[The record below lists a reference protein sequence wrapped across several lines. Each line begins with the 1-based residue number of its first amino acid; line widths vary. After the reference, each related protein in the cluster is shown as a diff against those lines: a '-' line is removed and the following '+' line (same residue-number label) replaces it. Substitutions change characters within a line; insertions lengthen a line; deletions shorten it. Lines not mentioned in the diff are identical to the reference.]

1 MADFSS
7 FILGSSP
14 EKSKYSVEDV
24 QNMIFGQESNF
35 GQAKTDVPNY
45 AGAIGPGQILPK
57 TWAGLKQKGLIPT
70 SYDINVPEHNVAGSK
85 ALVADAYNR
94 YGGDA
99 DKVLAEYY
107 AGPDVIKNG
116 EIQTNWKDL
125 KNPKAPNV
133 GQYIEQA
140 KSKLEGMG
148 DSFSNFIMGGSTTK
162 SEKTAPEQIA
172 TQQSMPKSL
181 MEASVNANKELQP
194 IANVLPSVA
203 SLADVTVGSV
213 LPFVGKQATYAV
225 GRALGQ
231 NPTEAEATSTKVS
244 EFLDKPFGKAIGA
257 TENPAYKTEASQQL
271 MNFIG
276 ENISKGAEW
285 IAQKT
290 GLPVNDVQNMIGTA
304 TIAAGKGVEITAKP
318 VAKAVGT
325 FLKEREIPPSELQSQ
340 FEAKG
345 GANVGAAQV
354 QNQTILNEAINRA
367 QSPDLKA
374 EFQTLK
380 PKEINPVVLE
390 RHLEADTLPIPIR
403 LTKGQATQDV
413 KILSDE
419 INSRAKNPELAY
431 RYNEQNAQLIDN
443 INAIKENAAPDVYGT
458 NHVENGQTLIDAYKI
473 IDEAKKAD
481 INLKY
486 EALKNAAGGQ
496 FPIDGVAF
504 ANNAFKQLSKDLKSD
519 FVPPAIEKQLK
530 RFQEG
535 EPMTFEQFESM
546 RTNLAAEMRKA
557 SRAGDGNAEM
567 ASSIV
572 RNSLEDLP
580 LSGGAEALKPLADEA
595 RAAAKNRFD
604 TLSQDKAYKAA
615 VNDAV
620 AADDFIQKFVVN
632 GKKADIDTMVNHL
645 GVDSVARQTMAAGI
659 VNWLK
664 SKSGIVNESG
674 NFSQAGF
681 NKALENI
688 DPKILNIVGP
698 EVNQQLKALGN
709 TARLTQARPKGSYVN
724 ESNTF
729 VNQAA
734 NLAKSGMEKSANV
747 FLGGGVV
754 PVGTIIRETAQ
765 KRATSKATKESLKA
779 GAGTKLSDIGK

>member
-1 MADFSS
+1 MANFADLWESGAVSDVKSGFMSRLNAAKDAYLTETGKPLPITSSYRTTEEQAKLFANRGSNPNLVAPPGSSKHEFGNAADISPAVPSS
-7 FILGSSP
+7 FLDRFGLHRPYGSKDP
-14 EKSKYSVEDV
+14 VHVEA
-24 QNMIFGQESNF
+24 NSNF
-35 GQAKTDVPNY
+35 QGSVGQATTPSSNFADLWESTPQATTEQATTEQAKT
-45 AGAIGPGQILPK
+45 
-57 TWAGLKQKGLIPT
+57 
-70 SYDINVPEHNVAGSK
+70 
-85 ALVADAYNR
+85 
-94 YGGDA
+94 
-99 DKVLAEYY
+99 
-107 AGPDVIKNG
+107 
-116 EIQTNWKDL
+116 
-125 KNPKAPNV
+125 
-133 GQYIEQA
+133 EQ
-140 KSKLEGMG
+140 
-148 DSFSNFIMGGSTTK
+148 
-162 SEKTAPEQIA
+162 
-172 TQQSMPKSL
+172 PKSL
-181 MEASVNANKELQP
+181 KEASARARQDLEP
-194 IANVLPSVA
+194 IANILPSVA

-213 LPFVGKQATYAV
+213 LPFIGKQATYAV
-225 GRALGQ
+225 GRALQ
-231 NPTEAEATSTKVS
+231 QTPAEAEATSNKVS
-244 EFLDKPFGKAIGA
+244 GFLEKPFGKALGV
-257 TENPAYKTEASQQL
+257 TEAPAYKSEASQQL
-271 MNFIG
+271 MAFIG
-276 ENISKGAEW
+276 ENVSKGADW

-304 TIAAGKGVEITAKP
+304 TLAVGKGAEVTAKP
-318 VAKAVGT
+318 VAKAVGN
-325 FLKEREIPPSELQSQ
+325 FLKEREIPLAELQSQ
-340 FEAKG
+340 FQTKG
-345 GANVGAAQV
+345 GANVGAAQAN
-354 QNQTILNEAINRA
+354 NQTIINEAINRA

-374 EFQTLK
+374 ELQTLK
-380 PKEINPVVLE
+380 PQEVNPIVLD

-458 NHVENGQTLIDAYKI
+458 NHVENGQTLIDAYKN
-473 IDEAKKAD
+473 IDEIRKAD
-481 INLKY
+481 INSKY
-486 EALKNAAGGQ
+486 EALKNAAGGE

-530 RFQEG
+530 RFQNG
-535 EPMTFEQFESM
+535 ETMTFEQFEAM

-557 SRAGDGNAEM
+557 SRAGDGNTEM

-604 TLSQDKAYKAA
+604 TLKQDKAYKAA

-620 AADDFIQKFVVN
+620 SADDFIQKFVVN
-632 GKKADIDTMVNHL
+632 GKKADIDTMVQHL

-664 SKSGIVNESG
+664 SKAGIVNENG

-688 DPKILNIVGP
+688 DPKILNIVGS

-734 NLAKSGMEKSANV
+734 NLAKGGMEKSANV
-747 FLGGGVV
+747 FLGGGIV
-754 PVGTIIRETAQ
+754 PVGTIVREAAQ
-765 KRATSKATKESLKA
+765 KRAISKATKESLKP
-779 GAGTKLSDIGK
+779 GAGTNLKDIGK